1 MSQKINELTDSEKDQ
16 QQPKRSLAEW
26 VTFGVASFILAVV
39 VSLVCYTWLNDKQEP
54 PVLSVSNKQAIRQV
68 NRQFYVPFEIVNTG
82 GETAESIQVIAEL
95 RMNGEVTETGDIQID
110 FLSTNETEKGAFIFS
125 RDPRQGELIIRVAS
139 YKLP

>member
-1 MSQKINELTDSEKDQ
+1 MSQQINEPTDSEKEQ
-16 QQPKRSLAEW
+16 QHPKRSLAEW

-54 PVLSVSNKQAIRQV
+54 PVLSVSKKQEIRQV
-68 NRQFYVPFEIVNTG
+68 NGQFYVPFEVVNLG

-95 RMNGEVTETGDIQID
+95 RMNGEVTEAGDIQID

-125 RDPRQGELIIRVAS
+125 RDPRQGQLTIRVAS

>member
-1 MSQKINELTDSEKDQ
+1 MSQQINELTDSYREQ

-26 VTFGVASFILAVV
+26 VTFGAASFILAVV

-68 NRQFYVPFEIVNTG
+68 NGHFYVPFEVVNTG
-82 GETAESIQVIAEL
+82 GETAESIQVVAEL